1 MPSGLTDMT
10 EEGRERRSVVIIREI
25 YDSENANEIFEQ
37 QLEQALAKSVDT
49 IIIEPYK
56 LGDETT
62 RWIAVGNCL
71 HKTAVL
77 AGFGS
82 ILSAFVWP
90 DKAFIF
96 VPATMLS
103 SLCTGLYS
111 LSWQSDPCVKYQ
123 VENSG
128 RQLQQLSLGSFNSAS
143 PVVLVRRDDTRRKI
157 LHTAV
162 TLACLG
168 QTVLRF
174 YFPYMNLWFGRAS
187 FRGFS
192 NQVSPPISSN
202 RLIVSEL
209 GVPQPTPVSNNTS
222 FMSNAFGGGLKLL

>member
-1 MPSGLTDMT
+1 M
-10 EEGRERRSVVIIREI
+10 
-25 YDSENANEIFEQ
+25 
-37 QLEQALAKSVDT
+37 
-49 IIIEPYK
+49 
-56 LGDETT
+56 
-62 RWIAVGNCL
+62 
-71 HKTAVL
+71 
-77 AGFGS
+77 
-82 ILSAFVWP
+82 WP

-111 LSWQSDPCVKYQ
+111 LSWQTDPCVKYQ

-143 PVVLVRRDDTRRKI
+143 PVVLVRKDDTRRKI

-174 YFPYMNLWFGRAS
+174 YFPYMNLWFGRTS
-187 FRGFS
+187 FRGFAGS
-192 NQVSPPISSN
+192 PVSHPVSSSN

-209 GVPQPTPVSNNTS
+209 HQMPASNNTS
-222 FMSNAFGGGLKLL
+222 FMSNVFGGGQY